1 MKIRSSEITMSAV
14 HRHQYPT
21 DGIPEIALAGR
32 SNVGKSSLTNVYLT
46 EEISLEQVLHQ
57 VRQEQ

>member
-21 DGIPEIALAGR
+21 DGIPEIALAGDLMLE
-32 SNVGKSSLTNVYLT
+32 NHHLQMLYLT